1 MERVFREPAAG
12 LPGLELRGF
21 DLTGSDKPQDQAKGE
36 TDIQEKEDKQLY
48 CFICGTAITRTS
60 ERISRQGSHEHT
72 FANPAGY
79 VFHIGCFR
87 NAPGCS
93 RAGEFTEMFSW
104 FEGFS
109 WRYALCGSCKIHLG
123 WAYQDAEG
131 NQFYGLI
138 LNRLLGSK
146 EYFPSES

>member
-1 MERVFREPAAG
+1 MERVFRELAAG
-12 LPGLELRGF
+12 LPGFELRGF

-60 ERISRQGSHEHT
+60 ERICMQGSHEHT

-79 VFHIGCFR
+79 AFHIGCFR

-93 RAGEFTEMFSW
+93 QAGEFTEMFSW
-104 FEGFS
+104 FAGFS

-123 WAYQDAEG
+123 WAYRDAEG
-131 NQFYGLI
+131 NHLYGLI
-138 LNRLLGSK
+138 LNRLLDSK